1 MKPFSGKYTFKEN
14 FNRVTT
20 VFVSKLPSR
29 QAQFFVYPEGYGRM
43 LVNVEEWNGHL
54 TQSRQL
60 EEIMRNTFV
69 VMAAAASIAMAA
81 SPALAACEDGE
92 IVIKFSHVVKAT
104 GHPKGDAATLLAE
117 RVNSEMNGKACM
129 EVFANSTLFDDDKVM
144 EALLLGDVQLAAPS
158 LSKFEAYTK
167 KYRLFD
173 LPFLFSSLDA
183 VEKFRTS
190 EAAKNLLGAIKDK
203 GYVGLGYWSSGLKQF
218 SAKVPLMLPGD
229 AKGLKFRVQT
239 SDVAVAMIEAMG
251 ANAQKLAFKEVYGA
265 LQTGVVDGQENTWS
279 NIYTQKFFEV
289 QDGVT
294 ETNHQ
299 LLAYLLVSS
308 TEFLDGLKPDVRD
321 QFLQIVEE
329 VTKTANDNV
338 GKQESTNRANILKA
352 GGKIREL
359 TPEQRKAWV
368 DTMKPVWS
376 KFEGDIGKDNIDA
389 AVAANN

>member
-1 MKPFSGKYTFKEN
+1 
-14 FNRVTT
+14 
-20 VFVSKLPSR
+20 
-29 QAQFFVYPEGYGRM
+29 
-43 LVNVEEWNGHL
+43 
-54 TQSRQL
+54 
-60 EEIMRNTFV
+60 MRNTFV